1 MMVDGTNR
9 YLQDSENVRERVEK
23 MLEEN
28 MEDFNNS
35 LEANQK
41 SLKDLDMDVMELSG
55 QIAEINTMVCFFCLK
70 KSFMKATIYN
80 KHK

>member
-70 KSFMKATIYN
+70 SFMKATIYN

>member
-28 MEDFNNS
+28 MEAFNNS
-35 LEANQK
+35 LETNQK

-55 QIAEINTMVCFFCLK
+55 QIAEINTMVCF
-70 KSFMKATIYN
+70 SFI
-80 KHK
+80 